1 MKPYKLFQSLLP
13 KSTIPLAVSFASLA
27 CLLSTPATAEELGKD
42 KITKN
47 LSQLSDIESPAT
59 NASHLVQLPTPGNT
73 VIITGVKA
81 KATEKGV
88 EVILETNQG
97 EQLQVNNRSTGNN
110 FIADITGGQLKLPNG
125 DSFTY
130 RSENPVSG
138 ITEIT
143 VANSDANTVRLTVV
157 GEKSL
162 PVVELF
168 DDNAGLIFEVAS
180 ATTAAQAP
188 ETPQTPQ
195 TPQTEEPP
203 ATQTTPEQPA
213 AQQDEPIE
221 LVVTGEE
228 DGYRVPSASTATKT
242 DTPLRDIP
250 GSIQVIPRRILED
263 QKTTRIQEALENI
276 SGVRKEGNYGGTD
289 AGGYNIR
296 GFAQDGNFRNG
307 FSDNDFYSSVDTAN
321 IDRIEVL
328 KGPTSV
334 LFGQSEPGG
343 IINVVTKQ
351 PLSSPYYS
359 AEFNVGN
366 YAFYRSSVD
375 LSGPVS
381 DDGSLLYR
389 LNVAYQNSGSFRD
402 YNFLE
407 RTFIAPVFTW
417 NISDRTTLTLDLEYQ
432 DNDYLFDRGIPSIG
446 DRPAPVPISRFVGLP
461 HVYNDSN
468 LRVGYRLEHKFSN
481 DWQIRNA
488 FSFVSGKSSGTSAIG
503 GYDLVDDRFA
513 PIYVS
518 REEFKRDI
526 YTLQTELVGRFTTGS
541 IVHQPLIGVELRRN
555 TWKYTSF
562 EVADPILLD
571 IFNPN
576 YDVELPA
583 TPDES
588 TTAYTTQRDTLGIY
602 IQDQIT
608 FADNLKVLVGGRF
621 DAFQR
626 KEEDFIAQT
635 TNEESLTAFSPRVGI
650 VYQPIKPISLYASY
664 TQSFQP
670 DRFFSRS
677 AATNQP
683 FKPTEGT
690 QYEVGI
696 KADISEKLS
705 ATLAAF
711 EITKTNVITSDPNDP
726 DLSIQVGE
734 QRSRGIEFDIGGEIL
749 PGWNII
755 ASYTY
760 TDAITSKDNS
770 IAVGNR
776 LINVPEHAAS
786 FWTTYELQSGNLKGL
801 GFGLGLYYVG
811 DRYADLDNTSVLPS
825 YFRTDSAIYYKQD
838 NWKLA
843 LNFRNLFN
851 ETYYETA
858 QSRNIIYPGAPFTVI
873 GSFSIQF

>member
-1 MKPYKLFQSLLP
+1 M
-13 KSTIPLAVSFASLA
+13 PLAVSFASIALV
-27 CLLSTPATAEELGKD
+27 LSTPATAEDLGKD
-42 KITKN
+42 EITKN

-59 NASHLVQLPTPGNT
+59 NASHLVQLPTQGNP

-81 KATEKGV
+81 NATDKGV

-110 FIADITGGQLKLPNG
+110 FIVDITGGQLQLPNG

-130 RSENPVSG
+130 RSEKPISG

-143 VANSDANTVRLTVV
+143 VANIDATTVRLTVV

-162 PVVELF
+162 PAVELF

-188 ETPQTPQ
+188 ETPPTPQ
-195 TPQTEEPP
+195 TQEPP
-203 ATQTTPEQPA
+203 ATQITPEQPA

-228 DGYRVPSASTATKT
+228 DGYRVPSATTATKT

-263 QKTTRIQEALENI
+263 QKTTRIQEALENV
-276 SGVRKEGNYGGTD
+276 SGVRKDGNYGGTD

-296 GFAQDGNFRNG
+296 GFAQEGNFRNG
-307 FSDNDFYSSVDTAN
+307 FSDSDFYSSVDTAN
-321 IDRIEVL
+321 IERIEVL
-328 KGPTSV
+328 KGPASV

-366 YAFYRSSVD
+366 YAFYRSGVD
-375 LSGPVS
+375 LSGPLA

-407 RTFIAPVFTW
+407 RVFIAPVVTW
-417 NISDRTTLTLDLEYQ
+417 NISDRTTLSLDLEYQ
-432 DNDYLFDRGIPSIG
+432 DNDYLFDRGLPSVG

-461 HVYNDSN
+461 HVYNDST

-488 FSFVSGKSSGTSAIG
+488 FSYVSGKSSGTYAYG
-503 GYDLVDDRFA
+503 GYDLVDDQFA

-518 REEFKRDI
+518 RDEFKRDI

-555 TWKYTSF
+555 VWKYTSF
-562 EVADPILLD
+562 DVADPILLD

-588 TTAYTTQRDTLGIY
+588 TFSYTTQRDTLGIY
-602 IQDQIT
+602 LQDQIT
-608 FADNLKVLVGGRF
+608 LADNLKVLVGGRF
-621 DAFQR
+621 DSFYR
-626 KEEDFIAQT
+626 KDDFGT
-635 TNEESLTAFSPRVGI
+635 PEEESLTAFSPRVGI
-650 VYQPIKPISLYASY
+650 VFQPVKPISLYASY

-670 DRFFSRS
+670 DRFLGRS
-677 AATNQP
+677 AATNEP

-696 KADISEKLS
+696 KADITERFS

-734 QRSRGIEFDIGGEIL
+734 QRSRGIELDIGGEIM

-760 TDAITSKDNS
+760 TDAITSKDNN
-770 IAVGNR
+770 IPVGNR
-776 LINVPEHAAS
+776 LINVPENAAS
-786 FWTTYELQSGNLKGL
+786 LWTTYELQSGNLKGL
-801 GFGLGLYYVG
+801 GFGLGFYYAG

-825 YFRTDSAIYYKQD
+825 YFRTDSAIYYKRD
-838 NWKLA
+838 NWRFA

>member
-1 MKPYKLFQSLLP
+1 MRVNKLFPGLLLT
-13 KSTIPLAVSFASLA
+13 SAIASFAPLAIAILFANPTTAKTIGKKEIKVPIANTRILA
-27 CLLSTPATAEELGKD
+27 QT
-42 KITKN
+42 
-47 LSQLSDIESPAT
+47 
-59 NASHLVQLPTPGNT
+59 PTPT
-73 VIITGVKA
+73 QETIILITGVKA
-81 KATEKGV
+81 NSTAKGL
-88 EVILETNQG
+88 EVILETTQG
-97 EQLQVNNRSTGNN
+97 EQLQVTSRSTGNN
-110 FIADITGGQLKLPNG
+110 FIADIAGGQLQLPNG
-125 DSFTY
+125 DRFTY
-130 RSENPVSG
+130 RSEKPITG

-143 VANSDANTVRLTVV
+143 VTNIDATTVRLTVV

-162 PVVELF
+162 PAVELF

-180 ATTAAQAP
+180 ATTAAQP
-188 ETPQTPQ
+188 PQTPQ
-195 TPQTEEPP
+195 TQEPP
-203 ATQTTPEQPA
+203 ATQTPPEQPT

-221 LVVTGEE
+221 LVATGEE
-228 DGYRVPSASTATKT
+228 DRYRVPNASTATKT
-242 DTPLRDIP
+242 DTPVRDIP
-250 GSIQVIPRRILED
+250 GSIQVIPRQILED
-263 QKTTRIQEALENI
+263 QKTTRIQEALENV
-276 SGVRKEGNYGGTD
+276 SGVEKQGNYGGTD
-289 AGGYNIR
+289 AGGYRIR
-296 GFAQDGNFRNG
+296 GFDQDGNFRNG
-307 FSDNDFYSSVDTAN
+307 FNDTDFYSLVDPAN

-328 KGPTSV
+328 KGPASV
-334 LFGQSEPGG
+334 LFGQAEPGG

-375 LSGPVS
+375 LSGPLA

-407 RTFIAPVFTW
+407 RVFIAPVVTW
-417 NISDRTTLTLDLEYQ
+417 NISDRTTLSLDLEYQ
-432 DNDYLFDRGIPSIG
+432 DNDYLFDRGLPSIG

-461 HVYNDSN
+461 HVYNDST
-468 LRVGYRLEHKFSN
+468 LRVGYRLEHEFSN
-481 DWQIRNA
+481 NWQLRNA
-488 FSFVSGKSSGTSAIG
+488 FSFVSGKSFGTYTYG
-503 GYDLVDDRFA
+503 GYDLVDDQFA

-518 REEFKRDI
+518 RDEFKRDI
-526 YTLQTELVGRFTTGS
+526 YTLQTELVGKFKTGS

-562 EVADPILLD
+562 DVADPILLD

-588 TTAYTTQRDTLGIY
+588 TFSYTTQRDTLGIY
-602 IQDQIT
+602 LQDQIT
-608 FADNLKVLVGGRF
+608 FADNLKLLVGGRF
-621 DAFQR
+621 DAFYR
-626 KEEDFIAQT
+626 KEDFGT
-635 TNEESLTAFSPRVGI
+635 PEEESLTAFSPRVGI

-664 TQSFQP
+664 SQSFKP
-670 DRFFSRS
+670 DRFFGRS
-677 AATNQP
+677 GSNEP
-683 FKPTEGT
+683 FKPTRGT

-696 KADISEKLS
+696 KADITERFS

-711 EITKTNVITSDPNDP
+711 EITKTNVVTADPNDP
-726 DLSIQVGE
+726 NLSVQVGE
-734 QRSRGIEFDIGGEIL
+734 QRSRGIELDIGGEIM
-749 PGWNII
+749 PGWNLI

-760 TDAITSKDNS
+760 TDAITSKDNT
-770 IAVGNR
+770 IPVGNR
-776 LINVPEHAAS
+776 IDNVPEHAAS

-811 DRYADLDNTSVLPS
+811 DRYADVENTSIMPS

-838 NWKLA
+838 NWRLA

-851 ETYYETA
+851 ETYYETSQA
-858 QSRNIIYPGAPFTVI
+858 RNTIYPGAPFTVI